1 MTNHCRPS
9 EQGASPPP
17 MVGEVL
23 PIRGGV
29 LDAALPAYLVVFT
42 QKIECTVDT
51 LLISRM
57 DSSRRKIVK
66 KRTWLYTVKY

>member
-1 MTNHCRPS
+1 
-9 EQGASPPP
+9 

-23 PIRGGV
+23 PIRGGGV

-57 DSSRRKIVK
+57 DSSRRKVVK
-66 KRTWLYTVKY
+66 KKNMVIYCGILVQYTI

>member
-1 MTNHCRPS
+1 
-9 EQGASPPP
+9 

-51 LLISRM
+51 LLISRV
-57 DSSRRKIVK
+57 DSSRRKVVK
-66 KRTWLYTVKY
+66 KKNMVKYCEILVQYTL